1 VVTSSHRLNI
11 EILPELVGFFV
22 LRLPSGGL
30 FYFPSTIM
38 RGSSAIRGGSM
49 SAEPITATVTAGVAA
64 GTTGVTFATLF
75 PEATPAVMVCSL
87 AGAALYIL
95 SSEDHKIWKQI
106 LFALISFIGG
116 IYCAGTASEIIAALI
131 NAGLNQL
138 SPPVTIKVSP
148 AIGALAASTVSVTI
162 LLRILAR
169 SKTGNLPGV
178 KGEE

>member
-1 VVTSSHRLNI
+1 
-11 EILPELVGFFV
+11 
-22 LRLPSGGL
+22 
-30 FYFPSTIM
+30 
-38 RGSSAIRGGSM
+38 M

-64 GTTGVTFATLF
+64 GTTGITFATLF

-138 SPPVTIKVSP
+138 SPPGTIKVSP
-148 AIGALAASTVSVTI
+148 AVGALAASTVSVTI

>member
-1 VVTSSHRLNI
+1 
-11 EILPELVGFFV
+11 
-22 LRLPSGGL
+22 
-30 FYFPSTIM
+30 
-38 RGSSAIRGGSM
+38 M

-64 GTTGVTFATLF
+64 GTTGITFATLF

-169 SKTGNLPGV
+169 SKKGNLPGV

>member
-1 VVTSSHRLNI
+1 
-11 EILPELVGFFV
+11 
-22 LRLPSGGL
+22 
-30 FYFPSTIM
+30 
-38 RGSSAIRGGSM
+38 M

-64 GTTGVTFATLF
+64 GTTGITFATLF

-138 SPPVTIKVSP
+138 GPPVTIKVSP

-169 SKTGNLPGV
+169 SKTVNLPGV

>member
-1 VVTSSHRLNI
+1 
-11 EILPELVGFFV
+11 
-22 LRLPSGGL
+22 
-30 FYFPSTIM
+30 
-38 RGSSAIRGGSM
+38 M

-95 SSEDHKIWKQI
+95 SSEDYKIWKQI

-169 SKTGNLPGV
+169 SKSGNLPGV

>member
-1 VVTSSHRLNI
+1 
-11 EILPELVGFFV
+11 
-22 LRLPSGGL
+22 
-30 FYFPSTIM
+30 
-38 RGSSAIRGGSM
+38 M

-64 GTTGVTFATLF
+64 GTTGITFATLF

-138 SPPVTIKVSP
+138 SPPVIIKVSP

>member
-1 VVTSSHRLNI
+1 
-11 EILPELVGFFV
+11 
-22 LRLPSGGL
+22 
-30 FYFPSTIM
+30 
-38 RGSSAIRGGSM
+38 M

-64 GTTGVTFATLF
+64 GTTGITFATLF

-87 AGAALYIL
+87 AGTALYIL

-131 NAGLNQL
+131 NAALNQL
-138 SPPVTIKVSP
+138 NPSVTIKVSP

>member
-1 VVTSSHRLNI
+1 
-11 EILPELVGFFV
+11 
-22 LRLPSGGL
+22 
-30 FYFPSTIM
+30 
-38 RGSSAIRGGSM
+38 M

-64 GTTGVTFATLF
+64 GTTGITFATLF

-169 SKTGNLPGV
+169 SKSGNLPGV

>member
-1 VVTSSHRLNI
+1 
-11 EILPELVGFFV
+11 
-22 LRLPSGGL
+22 
-30 FYFPSTIM
+30 
-38 RGSSAIRGGSM
+38 M

-64 GTTGVTFATLF
+64 GTTGITFATLF

-138 SPPVTIKVSP
+138 SPPVTVKVSP

>member
-1 VVTSSHRLNI
+1 
-11 EILPELVGFFV
+11 
-22 LRLPSGGL
+22 
-30 FYFPSTIM
+30 
-38 RGSSAIRGGSM
+38 M

-64 GTTGVTFATLF
+64 GTTGITFATLF

-106 LFALISFIGG
+106 LFALISFIGV

-169 SKTGNLPGV
+169 SKKGNLPGV

>member
-1 VVTSSHRLNI
+1 
-11 EILPELVGFFV
+11 
-22 LRLPSGGL
+22 
-30 FYFPSTIM
+30 
-38 RGSSAIRGGSM
+38 M
-49 SAEPITATVTAGVAA
+49 SAEPISATVTAGVAA

-95 SSEDHKIWKQI
+95 SSEDHKIWKQL

-131 NAGLNQL
+131 NAVLYQL
-138 SPPVTIKVSP
+138 SPPVSIKVSP
-148 AIGALAASTVSVTI
+148 AIGALAASTVSVTV
-162 LLRILAR
+162 LLRVLKR
-169 SKTGNLPGV
+169 SRTGNLPGL

>member
-1 VVTSSHRLNI
+1 
-11 EILPELVGFFV
+11 
-22 LRLPSGGL
+22 
-30 FYFPSTIM
+30 
-38 RGSSAIRGGSM
+38 M

-64 GTTGVTFATLF
+64 GTTGITFATLF

-116 IYCAGTASEIIAALI
+116 IYCAGTSSEIIAALI

>member
-1 VVTSSHRLNI
+1 
-11 EILPELVGFFV
+11 
-22 LRLPSGGL
+22 
-30 FYFPSTIM
+30 
-38 RGSSAIRGGSM
+38 M

-64 GTTGVTFATLF
+64 GTTGITFATLF

-106 LFALISFIGG
+106 FFALISFIGG

>member
-1 VVTSSHRLNI
+1 
-11 EILPELVGFFV
+11 
-22 LRLPSGGL
+22 
-30 FYFPSTIM
+30 
-38 RGSSAIRGGSM
+38 M

-64 GTTGVTFATLF
+64 GTTGITFATLF

-169 SKTGNLPGV
+169 SRTGNLPGV

>member
-1 VVTSSHRLNI
+1 
-11 EILPELVGFFV
+11 
-22 LRLPSGGL
+22 
-30 FYFPSTIM
+30 
-38 RGSSAIRGGSM
+38 M

-64 GTTGVTFATLF
+64 GTTGITFATLF

-116 IYCAGTASEIIAALI
+116 IYCAGTAS
-131 NAGLNQL
+131 
-138 SPPVTIKVSP
+138 
-148 AIGALAASTVSVTI
+148 TVSVTI

>member
-1 VVTSSHRLNI
+1 
-11 EILPELVGFFV
+11 
-22 LRLPSGGL
+22 
-30 FYFPSTIM
+30 
-38 RGSSAIRGGSM
+38 M

-64 GTTGVTFATLF
+64 GTTGITFATLF

-138 SPPVTIKVSP
+138 SSPVTIKVSP
-148 AIGALAASTVSVTI
+148 AIGALTASTVSVTI

>member
-1 VVTSSHRLNI
+1 
-11 EILPELVGFFV
+11 
-22 LRLPSGGL
+22 
-30 FYFPSTIM
+30 
-38 RGSSAIRGGSM
+38 M

-64 GTTGVTFATLF
+64 GTTGITFATLF

-106 LFALISFIGG
+106 IFALISFIGG
-116 IYCAGTASEIIAALI
+116 VYCAGTASEIIAALI

-138 SPPVTIKVSP
+138 SPPVSIKVSP
-148 AIGALAASTVSVTI
+148 AIGALAASTVSVNV
-162 LLRILAR
+162 LLRVLKR
-169 SKTGNLPGV
+169 SRTGNLPGL

>member
-1 VVTSSHRLNI
+1 
-11 EILPELVGFFV
+11 
-22 LRLPSGGL
+22 
-30 FYFPSTIM
+30 
-38 RGSSAIRGGSM
+38 M

-64 GTTGVTFATLF
+64 GTTGITFATLF

-169 SKTGNLPGV
+169 SKTGSLPGV

>member
-1 VVTSSHRLNI
+1 
-11 EILPELVGFFV
+11 
-22 LRLPSGGL
+22 
-30 FYFPSTIM
+30 
-38 RGSSAIRGGSM
+38 M

-64 GTTGVTFATLF
+64 GTTGITFATLF

-95 SSEDHKIWKQI
+95 STEDHKIWKQI

-138 SPPVTIKVSP
+138 SPPVTVKVST

>member
-1 VVTSSHRLNI
+1 
-11 EILPELVGFFV
+11 
-22 LRLPSGGL
+22 
-30 FYFPSTIM
+30 
-38 RGSSAIRGGSM
+38 M

-64 GTTGVTFATLF
+64 GTTGITFATLF

-116 IYCAGTASEIIAALI
+116 IYCAGTASEIIAALL
-131 NAGLNQL
+131 NAGMNQL

-162 LLRILAR
+162 LLRVLKR
-169 SKTGNLPGV
+169 SKSGNLPGL

>member
-1 VVTSSHRLNI
+1 
-11 EILPELVGFFV
+11 
-22 LRLPSGGL
+22 
-30 FYFPSTIM
+30 
-38 RGSSAIRGGSM
+38 M
-49 SAEPITATVTAGVAA
+49 SAEPISATITAGVAA
-64 GTTGVTFATLF
+64 GTTGITFATLF
-75 PEATPAVMVCSL
+75 PEATPAVMICSL

-95 SSEDHKIWKQI
+95 STEDHKIWKQI

-162 LLRILAR
+162 LLRVLKR
-169 SKTGNLPGV
+169 SKSGNLPGL

>member
-1 VVTSSHRLNI
+1 
-11 EILPELVGFFV
+11 
-22 LRLPSGGL
+22 
-30 FYFPSTIM
+30 
-38 RGSSAIRGGSM
+38 M
-49 SAEPITATVTAGVAA
+49 SAEPISATVTAGVAA
-64 GTTGVTFATLF
+64 GTTGITFATLF

-169 SKTGNLPGV
+169 SKTGYLPGV

>member
-1 VVTSSHRLNI
+1 
-11 EILPELVGFFV
+11 
-22 LRLPSGGL
+22 
-30 FYFPSTIM
+30 
-38 RGSSAIRGGSM
+38 M
-49 SAEPITATVTAGVAA
+49 SAEPISATVTAGVAA

-95 SSEDHKIWKQI
+95 STEDHKIWKQI
-106 LFALISFIGG
+106 IFALISFIGG

-138 SPPVTIKVSP
+138 SPPVSIKVSP
-148 AIGALAASTVSVTI
+148 AIGALAASTVSVTV
-162 LLRILAR
+162 LLRVLKR
-169 SKTGNLPGV
+169 SRTGNLPGL

>member
-1 VVTSSHRLNI
+1 
-11 EILPELVGFFV
+11 
-22 LRLPSGGL
+22 
-30 FYFPSTIM
+30 
-38 RGSSAIRGGSM
+38 M

-138 SPPVTIKVSP
+138 SPPVSIKVSP

>member
-1 VVTSSHRLNI
+1 
-11 EILPELVGFFV
+11 
-22 LRLPSGGL
+22 
-30 FYFPSTIM
+30 
-38 RGSSAIRGGSM
+38 M

-64 GTTGVTFATLF
+64 GTTGITFATLF

-138 SPPVTIKVSP
+138 GPPVTIKVSP
-148 AIGALAASTVSVTI
+148 AIGALAASTVSVTV
-162 LLRILAR
+162 LLRVLKR
-169 SKTGNLPGV
+169 SRTGNLPGL

>member
-1 VVTSSHRLNI
+1 
-11 EILPELVGFFV
+11 
-22 LRLPSGGL
+22 
-30 FYFPSTIM
+30 
-38 RGSSAIRGGSM
+38 M

-64 GTTGVTFATLF
+64 GTTGITFATLF

-106 LFALISFIGG
+106 FFALISFIGG

-148 AIGALAASTVSVTI
+148 AIGALAASTVSVTF

>member
-1 VVTSSHRLNI
+1 
-11 EILPELVGFFV
+11 
-22 LRLPSGGL
+22 
-30 FYFPSTIM
+30 
-38 RGSSAIRGGSM
+38 M
-49 SAEPITATVTAGVAA
+49 SAEPITATITAGVAA
-64 GTTGVTFATLF
+64 GTTGITFATLF